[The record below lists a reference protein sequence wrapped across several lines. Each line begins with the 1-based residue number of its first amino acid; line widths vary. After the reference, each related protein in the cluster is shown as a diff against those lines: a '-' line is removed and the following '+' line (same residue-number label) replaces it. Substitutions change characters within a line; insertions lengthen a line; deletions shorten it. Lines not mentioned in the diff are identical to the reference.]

1 MEKSLR
7 KLRKL
12 NKWGKKMYKE
22 SIVTKEHTVLELESM
37 EVNKH
42 QKRWMNDWKDAP
54 LWGIGLGVGGGLWNC
69 YLYLYAF

>member
-12 NKWGKKMYKE
+12 NKLGKKLYKE

-54 LWGIGLGVGGGLWNC
+54 CGE
-69 YLYLYAF
+69 